1 MVTTN
6 PTASYS
12 VGIAPIPINNSLDT
26 GAQEKRYK
34 EEELSQKAPKILP
47 YNLDAMNELTVKLFG
62 DLLTLRKMLIE
73 AEKKPQVKSSSI
85 QPILGVIDDIGNQFL
100 QTIPELLEKLK
111 L

>member
-6 PTASYS
+6 PTSPYS
-12 VGIAPIPINNSLDT
+12 VGTAPIPINNSLDVS
-26 GAQEKRYK
+26 AQKKKFE
-34 EEELSQKAPKILP
+34 EEELAQKAPKILP

-62 DLLTLRKMLIE
+62 DLLSLRKMLIE
-73 AEKKPQVKSSSI
+73 AEKKPQVKSSKV
-85 QPILGVIDDIGNQFL
+85 QPILNIIDDIGNQFL